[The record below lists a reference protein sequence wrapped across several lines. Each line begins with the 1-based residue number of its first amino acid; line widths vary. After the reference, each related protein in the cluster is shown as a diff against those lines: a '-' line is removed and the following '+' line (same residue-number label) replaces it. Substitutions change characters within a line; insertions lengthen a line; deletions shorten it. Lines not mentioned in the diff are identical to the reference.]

1 MSETKPGSDDVAKI
15 KCDMSIYSSNSLG
28 TYSTTAYL
36 SELLQVEAIYVFK
49 YYGTSNK
56 YKMNAMLVRESD
68 LETMARARM
77 RKKEKDIFVLMVT
90 YQSR

>member
-1 MSETKPGSDDVAKI
+1 M
-15 KCDMSIYSSNSLG
+15 
-28 TYSTTAYL
+28 

-68 LETMARARM
+68 LETTARARM

-90 YQSR
+90 H